1 MSNNNTIQDRYATR
15 LAEDLDNNAG
25 EQEKVRTQLA
35 ELQSRLA
42 RLEQEQAWLAQLQG
56 SVAGAS
62 SVVVEEEPAGEA
74 SADKAEEPKVTP
86 AAQQVPR
93 PRGRKKSAGEPA
105 ARKATKKTPAP
116 KTARKP
122 KPGSSPSST
131 EPTLRSLVVD
141 ILAGSSEPR
150 MVSEFVDALAKQHP
164 QRATPSAPVVR
175 NTLEALVAKGLAER
189 ARRQGSVF
197 YTPIT
202 PSATNAGNAAE
213 ASAVAEPV
221 PATG

>member
-1 MSNNNTIQDRYATR
+1 MSDNNTIQDRYATR

-42 RLEQEQAWLAQLQG
+42 QLEQEQAWLAQLQG
-56 SVAGAS
+56 TVAGAS

-74 SADKAEEPKVTP
+74 PADEAEEPKVTP
-86 AAQQVPR
+86 AAQPVPR
-93 PRGRKKSAGEPA
+93 PRGRKKSAGESA
-105 ARKATKKTPAP
+105 ARKATKKSPAP

-141 ILAGSSEPR
+141 ILAASSEPR
-150 MVSEFVDALAKQHP
+150 MVSEFVDALTKQHP

-202 PSATNAGNAAE
+202 PSASDAGNTAV
-213 ASAVAEPV
+213 ASGAAEPV
-221 PATG
+221 PATA

>member
-15 LAEDLDNNAG
+15 LAEDLDNNAS

-42 RLEQEQAWLAQLQG
+42 QLEQEQAWLAQLQG

-62 SVVVEEEPAGEA
+62 SVVVEEESAGEA
-74 SADKAEEPKVTP
+74 SSDKVEEPKLTP

-93 PRGRKKSAGEPA
+93 PRGRKKQAGEPA
-105 ARKATKKTPAP
+105 AARKAGKKTPAP
-116 KTARKP
+116 KTAGKP
-122 KPGSSPSST
+122 KPGSSASSA

-141 ILAGSSEPR
+141 ILAASSEPR

-164 QRATPSAPVVR
+164 DRATPSAPVVR
-175 NTLEALVAKGLAER
+175 NTLESLVAKGLAER

-197 YTPIT
+197 YTPLT
-202 PSATNAGNAAE
+202 PSAADAGDVAE
-213 ASAVAEPV
+213 AAEPV
-221 PATG
+221 PATA